1 MTVVRYQPWGLVN
14 RLHREFDQVFGEAVR
29 EAAWVPAVDVREEAN
44 RFVVRADLPGVKAEQ
59 IEVTADKG
67 VLTLKGER
75 STEERTEDTRYQR
88 IERTYGKFE
97 RRFQLPEDVQQDAI
111 EARFSHG
118 VLELSIPKQAK
129 AEPRRITVAAA

>member
-1 MTVVRYQPWGLVN
+1 
-14 RLHREFDQVFGEAVR
+14 
-29 EAAWVPAVDVREEAN
+29 
-44 RFVVRADLPGVKAEQ
+44 VRADLPGVKAEQ

>member
-14 RLHREFDQVFGEAVR
+14 RLHREFDQAFGDQTRASV
-29 EAAWVPAVDVREEAN
+29 WVPAVDVREEEG
-44 RFVVRADLPGVKAEQ
+44 RFVVRADLPGVKPEH

-67 VLTLKGER
+67 VLTLRGER
-75 STEERTEDTRYQR
+75 AIEERSETTRCQR
-88 IERTYGKFE
+88 VERLAGKFE

-111 EARFSHG
+111 EARCSNG

>member
-14 RLHREFDQVFGEAVR
+14 RLHRELDQVFGDAVR

>member
-14 RLHREFDQVFGEAVR
+14 RLHREFDQAFGEQAR
-29 EAAWVPAVDVREEAN
+29 ASTWVPAVDVREEDS
-44 RFVVRADLPGVKAEQ
+44 RFVVRADLPGVKPEQ

-67 VLTLKGER
+67 LLTLRGER
-75 STEERTEDTRYQR
+75 AVEETTDTARFQR
-88 IERTYGKFE
+88 VERLAGKFE
-97 RRFQLPEDVQQDAI
+97 RRFQLPEDVRQDAI
-111 EARFSHG
+111 EARYSNG